1 MAAKRTSKTKK
12 AKKPLRSPARPRSPT
27 AAVLAK
33 GAFRPRVVKSKRAY
47 TRKSQKADV
56 AD

>member
-1 MAAKRTSKTKK
+1 MPKKKPSKPK
-12 AKKPLRSPARPRSPT
+12 AKPKRKKPSARRSPA

-47 TRKSQKADV
+47 SRKTKPKADE
-56 AD
+56 